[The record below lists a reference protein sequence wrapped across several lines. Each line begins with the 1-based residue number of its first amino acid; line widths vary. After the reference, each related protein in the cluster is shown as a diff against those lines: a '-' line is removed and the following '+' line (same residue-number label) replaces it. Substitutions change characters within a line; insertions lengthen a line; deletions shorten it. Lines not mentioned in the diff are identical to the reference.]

1 MGDPSGAGAPD
12 VCQEA
17 TWQRHPRKDWLL
29 HSSEAAKSISRGGGN
44 SNVYMKDLQIKT
56 GSSTILPQCSP
67 EPWENQSTIMGKQ
80 NKAALLD
87 IQKWRDQKNPTY
99 KWSSEYLVYKS
110 QVSIS
115 AVVLVQDFMP
125 HSREENKLPTTSFLY
140 MFTFWDKF
148 YRNSV
153 CSLVFTNPAVCVR
166 CISSLALLWELP
178 IWWFL
183 TEPRA

>member
-1 MGDPSGAGAPD
+1 MDDLSTAGALYI
-12 VCQEA
+12 CQEA

-29 HSSEAAKSISRGGGN
+29 HSSEAAKSVSRGGGN

-67 EPWENQSTIMGKQ
+67 EPWENQSMVMGRQ

-87 IQKWRDQKNPTY
+87 IQKKRDQKNPAD

-125 HSREENKLPTTSFLY
+125 HSSEEENKLPTTSVLH
-140 MFTFWDKF
+140 MFIFWDTF
-148 YRNSV
+148 YRNSIY
-153 CSLVFTNPAVCVR
+153 SLVFTNPAVLGA
-166 CISSLALLWELP
+166 SA
-178 IWWFL
+178 
-183 TEPRA
+183 A

>member
-87 IQKWRDQKNPTY
+87 IQKWKDQKNPTY

-125 HSREENKLPTTSFLY
+125 HSREEKRTNCPQLPSCT
-140 MFTFWDKF
+140 
-148 YRNSV
+148 
-153 CSLVFTNPAVCVR
+153 CSLFETHFTGTQFAVLSLLIQLCVLGA
-166 CISSLALLWELP
+166 SVA
-178 IWWFL
+178 
-183 TEPRA
+183 